1 MNNLERME
9 LLWDYL
15 TDVELFGE
23 HSFIYKDEID
33 NGEAYLDM
41 EEGCIV
47 LQFEG
52 TPYKIKLEE
61 LK

>member
-1 MNNLERME
+1 MSNLERIG
-9 LLWDYL
+9 LIWSYF
-15 TDVELFGE
+15 TDFEEEAFVYQE
-23 HSFIYKDEID
+23 EID